1 MDDLDKTLRITE
13 IFRSIQGESTWAGTP
28 CVFVRLMGCD
38 VRCSYCDTTYAY
50 EGGEVMTIGAILAR
64 CQELGCAV
72 VEITGGEP
80 LQQENCPA
88 LARRLLD
95 AEYAVLCETSGTLPV
110 LGLSPGVVKVMDLK
124 CPGSGVAE
132 KTCWANVDVL
142 TSRDEVKFVIGDR
155 TDYEWSREV
164 IGRHRLLS
172 RCKAVLFAPVFGRL
186 APRDLADWIVADRLD
201 VRLQMQLHKYI
212 WDPQQRGV

>member
-1 MDDLDKTLRITE
+1 MDDLDKTLRVTE
-13 IFRSIQGESTWAGTP
+13 IFRSIQGESTWAGRP
-28 CVFVRLMGCD
+28 CVFVRLTGCE

-64 CQELGCAV
+64 CRELGCAV

-80 LQQENCPA
+80 LQQEDCPL

-132 KTCWANVDVL
+132 KTCWANIDAL
-142 TSRDEVKFVIGDR
+142 TSQDEVKFVIGDR
-155 TDYEWSREV
+155 ADYEWSREV
-164 IGRHRLLS
+164 MTRHRLSS

-186 APRDLADWIVADRLD
+186 APRDLAAWIVADRLD